1 MMRIESAAGAV
12 AAEESACGDLTDD
25 VSAEKL
31 ERLTA
36 AMERILAGKPMV
48 VMRGQTGV
56 IHLALE
62 AGVSR
67 ATANRAKRLLCTFAA
82 RKEKAIEREEPGMA
96 VAVIERKKQEIVEL
110 REKFRLRVRAHRE
123 RVGRMAQ
130 RINALER
137 VLDRERQEAALVL
150 AELARL
156 RDVIPLDVHRRRG
169 GESGP
174 RDG

>member
-1 MMRIESAAGAV
+1 
-12 AAEESACGDLTDD
+12 
-25 VSAEKL
+25 
-31 ERLTA
+31 
-36 AMERILAGKPMV
+36 
-48 VMRGQTGV
+48 
-56 IHLALE
+56 
-62 AGVSR
+62 
-67 ATANRAKRLLCTFAA
+67 
-82 RKEKAIEREEPGMA
+82 MA